1 MSDFSKDD
9 GNTTDSWWDKHPLG
23 EGLNFDSESALQS
36 PMGSATNMT
45 QKTISA
51 TDRLKQAHEEAM
63 NLFGGRG
70 GLSLP
75 GSSDVKVKY
84 DAHGR
89 PFTTVDM
96 GAHGGPDDRSSPMGS
111 ATNMTQKTNSAT
123 DGLKQAHEEA
133 MNFFGGRGGLSL
145 PGSSDVKVK
154 YDAHGRPFTTVDMGA
169 HGGPDDRSSPNETM
183 YFGVSQDWKN
193 TNNARP
199 STLAAPWVNKGAKKG
214 FDYNTK
220 DPAFGSYA

>member
-1 MSDFSKDD
+1 MGTTNYFQSRPLDNIALPALSSADKSFPSVEDLMSVLDD
-9 GNTTDSWWDKHPLG
+9 GNTADSRWDEHPLG
-23 EGLNFDSESALQS
+23 KGLHFDSESALQS
-36 PMGSATNMT
+36 PMGSATNMA
-45 QKTISA
+45 QKTNSA
-51 TDRLKQAHEEAM
+51 TDRLKQAHEEVM
-63 NLFGGRG
+63 NLFGGNKGKDDNINHLADMHRA
-70 GLSLP
+70 LQEF
-75 GSSDVKVKY
+75 
-84 DAHGR
+84 GR
-89 PFTTVDM
+89 
-96 GAHGGPDDRSSPMGS
+96 
-111 ATNMTQKTNSAT
+111 
-123 DGLKQAHEEA
+123 E
-133 MNFFGGRGGLSL
+133 GLSL

-199 STLAAPWVNKGAKKG
+199 STLAAPWGNKGAKKG

>member
-1 MSDFSKDD
+1 MGTTNYFQSRPFDNIAFPALSSADKSFPSVEDLMSVLDD
-9 GNTTDSWWDKHPLG
+9 GITADSRWDEHPLG
-23 EGLNFDSESALQS
+23 KGLHFDSESALQS
-36 PMGSATNMT
+36 PIGSATNM
-45 QKTISA
+45 A
-51 TDRLKQAHEEAM
+51 
-63 NLFGGRG
+63 
-70 GLSLP
+70 
-75 GSSDVKVKY
+75 
-84 DAHGR
+84 
-89 PFTTVDM
+89 
-96 GAHGGPDDRSSPMGS
+96 
-111 ATNMTQKTNSAT
+111 QKTNSAT
-123 DGLKQAHEEA
+123 DRLKQAHEEA

-183 YFGVSQDWKN
+183 FGVSQDWKN